1 MYVMEC
7 KDTSTTGEE
16 AVGWSHQINQTQSEF
31 LGRMRFVEDV

>member
-16 AVGWSHQINQTQSEF
+16 AVGWSHQIHQTQSDF
-31 LGRMRFVEDV
+31 LGRMRLVEDV